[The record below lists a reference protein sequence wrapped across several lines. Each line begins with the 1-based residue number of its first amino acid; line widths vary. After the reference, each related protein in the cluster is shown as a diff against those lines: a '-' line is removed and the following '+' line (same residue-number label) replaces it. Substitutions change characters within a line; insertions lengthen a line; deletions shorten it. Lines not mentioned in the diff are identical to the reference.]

1 MHLSSEVVQQ
11 ISALLQAKTPKQ
23 YQDDLSFLCGLV
35 STSFRSHASVEE
47 VERQLLTELRT
58 YFEAET
64 QAVVSSLIQEAQR
77 PPVKRP
83 AEDDPAPP
91 EKRPK
96 ADTSRLDV
104 SKTNLYLK
112 KIPRELNSIEQINT
126 YFKQFGEILNVQVYP
141 HKNSAQVCFA
151 TEEAAAAALASREP
165 VFGQKGVQ
173 MTAFRSKKKQGRT
186 VESPGVKVKQ
196 VARELTIRKK
206 QLSKEKTD
214 LVQSLLK
221 VLNERREELSPE
233 EQKALLEQIRSLGM
247 TE

>member
-1 MHLSSEVVQQ
+1 MHLSSETEQQ
-11 ISALLQAKTPKQ
+11 IAQLLQAKTPKQ
-23 YQDDLSFLCGLV
+23 FHEDLSFLCGLV
-35 STSFRSHASVEE
+35 TNSFRSHASAEE

-58 YFEAET
+58 YFEGNT
-64 QAVVSSLIQEAQR
+64 QELVTQLLQEVQR
-77 PPVKRP
+77 PRSKRP
-83 AEDDPAPP
+83 AEGDNPPP
-91 EKRPK
+91 EKRSRS
-96 ADTSRLDV
+96 DSSRLDV

-112 KIPRELNSIEQINT
+112 KVPKELNSIEQINT
-126 YFKQFGEILNVQVYP
+126 YFKRFGEILNVQVYP
-141 HKNSAQVCFA
+141 HKNSAQICFA

-165 VFGQKGVQ
+165 VLGQKGVHLA
-173 MTAFRSKKKQGRT
+173 AFRSKKKPVRT
-186 VESPGVKVKQ
+186 PDSPGVKVKQ

-206 QLSKEKTD
+206 QLSKEKTE

>member
-1 MHLSSEVVQQ
+1 MHLSPEAEQQ
-11 ISALLQAKTPKQ
+11 ISALLQVKTPKQ
-23 YQDDLSFLCGLV
+23 YQDNHGFLCGLV
-35 STSFRSHASVEE
+35 AASFRSHASAEE
-47 VERQLLTELRT
+47 VERQLLTDLST
-58 YFEAET
+58 YFEAGTPE
-64 QAVVSSLIQEAQR
+64 VVSALLQEAQR
-77 PPVKRP
+77 PRTKRP
-83 AEDDPAPP
+83 AEDNTPP
-91 EKRPK
+91 LEKRPK
-96 ADTSRLDV
+96 ADNSRIDV

-112 KIPRELNSIEQINT
+112 KVPRELNSIEQINS

-151 TEEAAAAALASREP
+151 SEEAAAAALASHEP
-165 VFGQKGVQ
+165 VFGQKGILLV
-173 MTAFRSKKKQGRT
+173 AFRSKKKQVRT
-186 VESPGVKVKQ
+186 GESPGVKVKQ

-214 LVQSLLK
+214 LIQSLLK